1 MILIFFRFDPCWAAS
16 FSGWEKNRVESM
28 SPKKKSFNW
37 TSKLIFMNVCLLI
50 MQNWNTSAPRLTDRD
65 HIKFWQFCVNAS
77 VAPTRSCWTLYGRWH
92 LWLSF
97 HIKKNLTSSIENENP
112 SFSPHFFVASSFESI
127 KKGFHIVNLVYNYIL
142 MPESWI
148 NTWTRWLHLRI

>member
-1 MILIFFRFDPCWAAS
+1 MILIFFRFVPCWAAS

-77 VAPTRSCWTLYGRWH
+77 VAPTPQLLDSLRTMTFMIELLH
-92 LWLSF
+92 
-97 HIKKNLTSSIENENP
+97 KKNLTSSIENENP